1 VTLSSKAKMIKVEIE
16 QSLIDDLKVLHGIDA
31 VQEITE
37 AVRKIQGSEVEIVF
51 TNNGD
56 TDAS

>member
-1 VTLSSKAKMIKVEIE
+1 MIKVEIE